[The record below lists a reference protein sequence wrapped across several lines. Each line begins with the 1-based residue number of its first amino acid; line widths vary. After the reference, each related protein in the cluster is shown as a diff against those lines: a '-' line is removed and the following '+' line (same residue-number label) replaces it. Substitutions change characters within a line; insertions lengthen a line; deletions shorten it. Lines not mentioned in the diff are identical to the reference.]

1 MSTKFIIGTAFIAFI
16 VTVMALPIY
25 IQAMRQRKV
34 GQEQREEGPQS
45 HKAKTG
51 TPTMGAIIFVPAVF
65 IATLIGTG
73 ISRGSVSTMW
83 LLLLTFLGYAFIGF
97 WDDFVKVREKR
108 NLGLTAKQ
116 KLMGQLL
123 IGVLFYVVYLI
134 NSYSESLNVPFTEIT
149 IQLPYIYGLFIIF
162 WLVGFSNAT
171 NLTDGL
177 DGLLAGL
184 ATFSFA
190 AFGIIA
196 YVQHNLAVL
205 YFCMA
210 VIGGLI
216 GFFLF
221 NRNPAKVFMG
231 DTGSLALGGAMAAVS
246 ILLKVEWLMLLIGF
260 VYVAETLSVMM
271 QVTYFKLTH
280 GKRIFRMTPI
290 HHHFELGGWSE
301 NKTVVV
307 FWCVG
312 LLCSVAAVLMEV
324 L

>member
-16 VTVMALPIY
+16 LTLMALPIY
-25 IQAMRQRKV
+25 ISAMRQRKV

-45 HKAKTG
+45 HKAKSG
-51 TPTMGAIIFVPAVF
+51 TPTMGAIVFVPAVF

-73 ISRGSVSTMW
+73 ISRGSVSGMW
-83 LLLLTFLGYAFIGF
+83 LLLITFLGYAFIGF

-116 KLMGQLL
+116 KLIGQLV
-123 IGVLFYVVYLI
+123 IGILFYVVYH
-134 NSYSESLNVPFTEIT
+134 LNGYTDALNIPFTNIMVE
-149 IQLPYIYGLFIIF
+149 LPYVYGLFIIF

-184 ATFSFA
+184 AIFSFG
-190 AFGIIA
+190 AFAIIA
-196 YVQHNLAVL
+196 YHQHNLAVM

-210 VIGGLI
+210 IIGGLLA
-216 GFFLF
+216 FLIF

-231 DTGSLALGGAMAAVS
+231 DTGSLALGGSMAAVS
-246 ILLKVEWLMLLIGF
+246 ILLKVEWLMLLIGL
-260 VYVAETLSVMM
+260 VYVIETVSVMM
-271 QVTYFKLTH
+271 QVSYFKLTH

-301 NKTVVV
+301 TKVV
-307 FWCVG
+307 FVFWTAG
-312 LLCSVAAVLMEV
+312 LVCAVAAVLMEV

>member
-16 VTVMALPIY
+16 LTLMALPIY
-25 IQAMRQRKV
+25 ISVMRQRKV

-45 HKAKTG
+45 HKAKSG
-51 TPTMGAIIFVPAVF
+51 TPTMGAIVFVPAVF

-73 ISRGSVSTMW
+73 ISRGSVSGMW
-83 LLLLTFLGYAFIGF
+83 LLLITFLGYALIGF

-116 KLMGQLL
+116 KLIGQLV
-123 IGVLFYVVYLI
+123 IGILFYVVYH
-134 NSYSESLNVPFTEIT
+134 LNGYTDALNIPFTNIMVE
-149 IQLPYIYGLFIIF
+149 LPYVYGLFIIF

-184 ATFSFA
+184 AIFSFS
-190 AFGIIA
+190 AFAIIA
-196 YVQHNLAVL
+196 YHQHNLAVM

-210 VIGGLI
+210 IIGGLLA
-216 GFFLF
+216 FLIF

-231 DTGSLALGGAMAAVS
+231 DTGSLALGGSMAAVS
-246 ILLKVEWLMLLIGF
+246 ILLKVEWLMLLIGL
-260 VYVAETLSVMM
+260 VYVIETVSVMM
-271 QVTYFKLTH
+271 QVSYFKLTH

-301 NKTVVV
+301 TKVV
-307 FWCVG
+307 FAFWTAGFVCA
-312 LLCSVAAVLMEV
+312 VAAVLMEV

>member
-16 VTVMALPIY
+16 LTLMALPIY
-25 IQAMRQRKV
+25 ISAMRQRKV

-45 HKAKTG
+45 HKAKSG

-73 ISRGSVSTMW
+73 ISRGSVSGMW
-83 LLLLTFLGYAFIGF
+83 LLLITFLGYALIGF

-116 KLMGQLL
+116 KLIGQLV
-123 IGVLFYVVYLI
+123 IGILFYVVYH
-134 NSYSESLNVPFTEIT
+134 LNGYTDALNIPFTNIMVE
-149 IQLPYIYGLFIIF
+149 LPYVYGLFIIF

-184 ATFSFA
+184 AVFSFG
-190 AFGIIA
+190 AFAIIA
-196 YVQHNLAVL
+196 YHQHNLAVM

-210 VIGGLI
+210 IIGGLLA
-216 GFFLF
+216 FLIF
-221 NRNPAKVFMG
+221 NHKPAKVFMG
-231 DTGSLALGGAMAAVS
+231 DTGSLAIGGSMAAVS
-246 ILLKVEWLMLLIGF
+246 ILLKVEWLMLLIGL
-260 VYVAETLSVMM
+260 VYVIETVSVMM
-271 QVTYFKLTH
+271 QVSYFKLTH

-301 NKTVVV
+301 TKVV
-307 FWCVG
+307 FVFWTAG
-312 LLCSVAAVLMEV
+312 LVCAVAAVLMEV